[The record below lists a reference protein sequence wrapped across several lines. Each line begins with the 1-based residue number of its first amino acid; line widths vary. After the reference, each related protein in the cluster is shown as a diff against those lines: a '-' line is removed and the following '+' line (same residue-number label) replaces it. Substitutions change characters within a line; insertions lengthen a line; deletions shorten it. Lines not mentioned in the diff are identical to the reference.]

1 MILDEPTSSLDVRS
15 DMLIRE
21 TLADLV
27 PHTTVFVIAHRMS
40 TLSICDRI
48 MVILD
53 GKLQGFDEPAK
64 LEATDPFYAEALRL
78 SGMR

>member
-1 MILDEPTSSLDVRS
+1 MILDEPTSSLDVKS

-21 TLADLV
+21 TLADLA

-48 MVILD
+48 MVIFE
-53 GKLQGFDEPAK
+53 GKLQGFDAPAT